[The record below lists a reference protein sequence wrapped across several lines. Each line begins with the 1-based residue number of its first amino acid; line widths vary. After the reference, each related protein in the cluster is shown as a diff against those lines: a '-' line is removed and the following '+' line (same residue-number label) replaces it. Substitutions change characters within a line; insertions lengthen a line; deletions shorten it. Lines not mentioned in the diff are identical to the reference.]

1 MIALMDG
8 LKLAAGAILGGVI
21 VYSYVQ
27 AFTLPVAREQ
37 ERQLIRAETLE
48 RAIDLYQQRSRT
60 NADVQKMDDA
70 AVCAELGGVFSDGVC
85 G

>member
-1 MIALMDG
+1 MISLINALKIG
-8 LKLAAGAILGGVI
+8 AGAILGGVI

-27 AFTLPVAREQ
+27 AFTLPAAREQ

-70 AVCAELGGVFSDGVC
+70 AVCVELGGVFSDGVC

>member
-1 MIALMDG
+1 MIALINA
-8 LKLAAGAILGGVI
+8 LKLGAGAILGGVI

-27 AFTLPVAREQ
+27 AFTLPAARQE

-60 NADVQKMDDA
+60 NADVQKMHDA
-70 AVCAELGGVFSDGVC
+70 AVCVELGGVFSDGVC

>member
-8 LKLAAGAILGGVI
+8 LKLGACAILGGVI

-27 AFTLPVAREQ
+27 AFTLPAAREQ
-37 ERQLIRAETLE
+37 ERQHIRAETLE
-48 RAIDLYQQRSRT
+48 RAIDLYQQRSLT

-70 AVCAELGGVFSDGVC
+70 AVCAELGGVFSDGIC